1 MSNNRALNAFKAA
14 IKAHV
19 ERRKAERAKDARNER
34 RWREQ
39 ELEVIA
45 QLRAL

>member
-19 ERRKAERAKDARNER
+19 ERRKNVPRTPVTNAGGANKN
-34 RWREQ
+34 
-39 ELEVIA
+39 
-45 QLRAL
+45 LR